1 MSKEITGAPAY
12 STEFNSLMEKLKN
25 REEAKKMSDQELHN
39 LREALDGKEQ
49 GFPCS
54 ARKYPFCVVSCCAC
68 ARV

>member
-39 LREALDGKEQ
+39 LREAVYDEMI
-49 GFPCS
+49 
-54 ARKYPFCVVSCCAC
+54 RREVVRHIQTLANQIK
-68 ARV
+68 